1 MGLGLSIS
9 KCLVSL
15 MGGSTWV
22 ESVAGEGSRF
32 FFTITSQIGQLSLD
46 ATLAKTMPFGNRD
59 ILFVDTQ
66 YDRTGAVDRIQELRL
81 KPYVVHDLLEVADKA
96 TCPHID
102 IIFVDSLSAVC

>member
-1 MGLGLSIS
+1 
-9 KCLVSL
+9 